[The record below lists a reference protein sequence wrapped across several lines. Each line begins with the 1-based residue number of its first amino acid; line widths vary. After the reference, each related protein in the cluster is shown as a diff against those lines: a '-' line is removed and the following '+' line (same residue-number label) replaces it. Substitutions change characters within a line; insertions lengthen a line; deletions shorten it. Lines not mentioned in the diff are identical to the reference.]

1 MNDEFYRAFE
11 DRHRGDRWLIKS
23 RLRVYLPFIT
33 PLLEIYQPCNAVD
46 LGCGRGEW
54 LELLNEEG
62 FVGHGVDLDDGMLE
76 ACRELGLE
84 ATRQD
89 AVQYLKQLPDE
100 SLAIVTGFHVA
111 EHIPFLRLRELAAEA
126 CRVLQPAGLL
136 ILETPNPEN
145 LVVGATNFYLDP
157 THIRPL
163 PPDLLLFLTEYSG
176 FERNKIMR
184 LNRSAL
190 SDDDSSPSL
199 SEVLKGVSPDYA
211 VIAQKDAPPE
221 VLQPFNAAINRN
233 YGTTLDDMMSRYEN
247 TLTDRI
253 DTNIVEELR
262 RERDN
267 IQQELRE
274 LAHRRGELEAELKDE
289 TDEKKRL
296 EAKVTSERQNAERL
310 ENQLKKAEKEK
321 SELRANIQWMQN
333 EWEKVKAR
341 LEAELKDETNEKK
354 RLETELTT
362 AQQHAAQIENR
373 LQETEEE
380 KNRLKEHADWL
391 HQGWNEAQAK
401 IDELN
406 GHAHHWWTV
415 ADALNHELQSVY
427 KSKSWRIT
435 WPLRKI
441 MQFAKWLFRLPVRFI
456 RWVLALPKRIGR
468 GMFNFA
474 VSFAEKRPGLKAR
487 LAGRLN
493 NYPRIKAGIK
503 KKIQPPEA
511 EWQGENSDEWPQNNQ
526 YLPPAEPEPIEMS
539 ATARRIYHDLNTAI
553 EKNNRK

>member
-289 TDEKKRL
+289 T
-296 EAKVTSERQNAERL
+296 
-310 ENQLKKAEKEK
+310 
-321 SELRANIQWMQN
+321 
-333 EWEKVKAR
+333 
-341 LEAELKDETNEKK
+341 NEKK